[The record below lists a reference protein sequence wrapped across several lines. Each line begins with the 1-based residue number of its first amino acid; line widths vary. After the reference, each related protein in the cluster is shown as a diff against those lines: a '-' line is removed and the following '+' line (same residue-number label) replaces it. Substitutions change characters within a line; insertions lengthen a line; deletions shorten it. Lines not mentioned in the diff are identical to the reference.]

1 MRCMVH
7 KIFPEVTLGYR
18 NLCRNFE
25 TECVQCTYLDF
36 SVTIDPAYVRV
47 VNGTYVPK
55 FSHRTV
61 VTLLD
66 ASYRKMSEIGKM

>member
-1 MRCMVH
+1 M
-7 KIFPEVTLGYR
+7 
-18 NLCRNFE
+18 
-25 TECVQCTYLDF
+25 YLDF